1 MNGCTCC
8 LLFLVHGVLLESS
21 SGVLEY
27 STSTALAII
36 ASALRAGLGAVHKVY
51 SFELIYCSYK
61 YR

>member
-27 STSTALAII
+27 STSTAG
-36 ASALRAGLGAVHKVY
+36 ALRAGLGGYCAVVHAL
-51 SFELIYCSYK
+51 S
-61 YR
+61 